1 METPW
6 FFTKMFENPG
16 DCARRKYPWGTTPAC
31 ALGCALLALLAAVY
45 VGFFWKTAQCKQASR
60 QTAMEYVTPVTLPTA
75 PEQPSRETEPA
86 TPPTE
91 STVPETTAETQPPR
105 FPSVDF
111 AALAEKNE
119 DVVAWIQIPALEGL
133 DYPVV
138 IGEDNAY
145 YVKRNWQKEE
155 SEEGAIFLDFRNQP
169 DFSQPHN
176 ILYGHC
182 MKDGTMFQPLGQWE
196 KESFLR
202 DSDKSVLL
210 FLPEE
215 VRVYEI
221 IGSERVNA
229 LDSRVYKTDYTAGD
243 TWADAIGETLKHLW
257 YSTDTAYDGNSEI
270 LTLST
275 CMGGDQRLTVHAI
288 CVERVPNG
296 A

>member
-1 METPW
+1 MHKYQGKYQAPRP
-6 FFTKMFENPG
+6 K
-16 DCARRKYPWGTTPAC
+16 RRPFLYLG
-31 ALGCALLALLAAVY
+31 LGCAAFALIAAAY
-45 VGFFWKTAQCKQASR
+45 VGLFFWTGAQRKQASR
-60 QTAMEYVTPVTLPTA
+60 QTAMEYVTPTA
-75 PEQPSRETEPA
+75 PAQPSPETEPD
-86 TPPTE
+86 TE
-91 STVPETTAETQPPR
+91 IPAPSETTVPETTAETQPPR
-105 FPSVDF
+105 FPTVDF
-111 AALAEKNE
+111 EGLREKNP

-133 DYPVV
+133 NYPVV

-145 YVKRNWQKEE
+145 YVNHNWENQE
-155 SEEGAIFLDFRNQP
+155 SEEGAIFLDFRNSS

-202 DSDKSVLL
+202 GSDRTVLL
-210 FLPEE
+210 YLPEE

-229 LDSRVYKTDYTAGD
+229 LDSRVYKTDYAAGD
-243 TWADAIGETLKHLW
+243 TWADAIGETLRHLW
-257 YSTDTAYDGNSEI
+257 YDSDVEYDGNSKI

-296 A
+296 T

>member
-1 METPW
+1 MHKYQGKYQAPRP
-6 FFTKMFENPG
+6 K
-16 DCARRKYPWGTTPAC
+16 RRPFLYLG
-31 ALGCALLALLAAVY
+31 LGCAALALLAAAY
-45 VGFFWKTAQCKQASR
+45 VGLFFWTGAQRKQASR
-60 QTAMEYVTPVTLPTA
+60 QTAAEYVVTLPPA
-75 PEQPSRETEPA
+75 PEQPETEPDTQTTA
-86 TPPTE
+86 PSET
-91 STVPETTAETQPPR
+91 TVPETTAETQPPR
-105 FPSVDF
+105 FPTVDF
-111 AALAEKNE
+111 AGLREKNP

-133 DYPVV
+133 NYPVV
-138 IGEDNAY
+138 MGEDNAY
-145 YVKRNWQKEE
+145 YVSHNWEKEE

-229 LDSRVYKTDYTAGD
+229 LDSRVYKTDYAAGEE
-243 TWADAIGETLKHLW
+243 WADAIGETLRHLW

-288 CVERVPNG
+288 CVEHVPNG
-296 A
+296 T

>member
-1 METPW
+1 MHKYQGKYQPPR
-6 FFTKMFENPG
+6 KS
-16 DCARRKYPWGTTPAC
+16 RRPFLYIG
-31 ALGCALLALLAAVY
+31 LGCGLFALIAAAY
-45 VGFFWKTAQCKQASR
+45 VGLFFWTGSQRRQASR
-60 QTAMEYVTPVTLPTA
+60 QTAMEYVVTLPTR
-75 PEQPSRETEPA
+75 PPMETEA
-86 TPPTE
+86 AGTTRPTE
-91 STVPETTAETQPPR
+91 STVPETTAETEPPR

-111 AALAEKNE
+111 EGLREKNP
-119 DVVAWIQIPALEGL
+119 DVVAWIQIPTLEGI

-145 YVKRNWQKEE
+145 YVNHNWQKEE

-202 DSDKSVLL
+202 NSDRSLL
-210 FLPEE
+210 LYLPEE
-215 VRVYEI
+215 TRVYEI

-229 LDSRVYKTDYTAGD
+229 LDSRVYKTDYTTGEA
-243 TWADAIGETLKHLW
+243 WADAIGITLTKLW
-257 YSTDTAYDGNSEI
+257 YELDTEYDGHSEI

-288 CVERVPNG
+288 CVEHVPNP
-296 A
+296 

>member
-1 METPW
+1 MHKYQGKFQTSRPKRRP
-6 FFTKMFENPG
+6 FLYLG
-16 DCARRKYPWGTTPAC
+16 LVCAAF
-31 ALGCALLALLAAVY
+31 ALIAAAY
-45 VGFFWKTAQCKQASR
+45 VGLFFWTGAQRKQASR
-60 QTAMEYVTPVTLPTA
+60 QTAMEYVVTLPA
-75 PEQPSRETEPA
+75 PPPKETEAPQ
-86 TPPTE
+86 TITPTE
-91 STVPETTAETQPPR
+91 ASLPETTVETTAETQPPR
-105 FPSVDF
+105 FPTVDF
-111 AALAEKNE
+111 AGLREKNP

-145 YVKRNWQKEE
+145 YVNHNWEKVE
-155 SEEGAIFLDFRNQP
+155 SEEGAIFLDFRNTP

-202 DSDKSVLL
+202 GSDRTVLL
-210 FLPEE
+210 YLPEE

-229 LDSRVYKTDYTAGD
+229 LDSRVYKTDYTAGEE
-243 TWADAIGETLKHLW
+243 WAEAIGETLKNLW
-257 YSTDTAYDGNSEI
+257 YETDTQYDGNSEI

-288 CVERVPNG
+288 CVERVPNP
-296 A
+296 

>member
-1 METPW
+1 MHKYQGKFQTSRPKRRP
-6 FFTKMFENPG
+6 FLYLG
-16 DCARRKYPWGTTPAC
+16 LVCAAF
-31 ALGCALLALLAAVY
+31 ALIAAAY
-45 VGFFWKTAQCKQASR
+45 VGLFFWTGAQRKQAGR
-60 QTAMEYVTPVTLPTA
+60 QTAMEYVVTLPA
-75 PEQPSRETEPA
+75 PPPKETEAPQSTA
-86 TPPTE
+86 QTE
-91 STVPETTAETQPPR
+91 ASIPETTVETTAETQPPR
-105 FPSVDF
+105 FPTVDF
-111 AALAEKNE
+111 AGLREKNP

-145 YVKRNWQKEE
+145 YVNHNWEKVE
-155 SEEGAIFLDFRNQP
+155 SAEGAIFLDFRNAP

-202 DSDKSVLL
+202 GSDRTVLL
-210 FLPEE
+210 YLPEE
-215 VRVYEI
+215 TRVYAI

-229 LDSRVYKTDYTAGD
+229 LDSRVYKTDYTAGEE
-243 TWADAIGETLKHLW
+243 WAEAIGETLKNLW
-257 YSTDTAYDGNSEI
+257 YETDTQYDGNSEI

-288 CVERVPNG
+288 CVERVPNP
-296 A
+296 

>member
-1 METPW
+1 M
-6 FFTKMFENPG
+6 
-16 DCARRKYPWGTTPAC
+16 
-31 ALGCALLALLAAVY
+31 
-45 VGFFWKTAQCKQASR
+45 
-60 QTAMEYVTPVTLPTA
+60 
-75 PEQPSRETEPA
+75 
-86 TPPTE
+86 
-91 STVPETTAETQPPR
+91 
-105 FPSVDF
+105 
-111 AALAEKNE
+111 
-119 DVVAWIQIPALEGL
+119 VAWIQIPALEGL
-133 DYPVV
+133 NYPVV

-145 YVKRNWQKEE
+145 YVNHDWENQE
-155 SEEGAIFLDFRNQP
+155 SEEGAIFLDFRNSS

-202 DSDKSVLL
+202 GSDRTVLL
-210 FLPEE
+210 YLPEE

-229 LDSRVYKTDYTAGD
+229 LDSRVYKTDYAAGD
-243 TWADAIGETLKHLW
+243 TWADAIGETLRHLW
-257 YSTDTAYDGNSEI
+257 YDSDVEYDGNSEI

-296 A
+296 T

>member
-1 METPW
+1 MHKYQGKYQPPR
-6 FFTKMFENPG
+6 KS
-16 DCARRKYPWGTTPAC
+16 RRPFLYIG
-31 ALGCALLALLAAVY
+31 LGCGLFALIAAAY
-45 VGFFWKTAQCKQASR
+45 VGLFFWTGSQRRQASR
-60 QTAMEYVTPVTLPTA
+60 QTAMEYVVTLPTR
-75 PEQPSRETEPA
+75 PPKETEA
-86 TPPTE
+86 AGTTRPTE
-91 STVPETTAETQPPR
+91 STVPETTAETEPPR

-111 AALAEKNE
+111 EGLRKKSP
-119 DVVAWIQIPALEGL
+119 DVVAWIQIPTLEGI

-145 YVKRNWQKEE
+145 YVNHNWQKEE

-202 DSDKSVLL
+202 NSDRSLL
-210 FLPEE
+210 LYLPEE
-215 VRVYEI
+215 TRVYEI

-229 LDSRVYKTDYTAGD
+229 LDSRVYKTDYTTGEA
-243 TWADAIGETLKHLW
+243 WADAIGITLTKLW
-257 YSTDTAYDGNSEI
+257 YELDTEYDGHSEI

-288 CVERVPNG
+288 CVEHVPNP
-296 A
+296 

>member
-1 METPW
+1 MHKYQGKYQAPRP
-6 FFTKMFENPG
+6 K
-16 DCARRKYPWGTTPAC
+16 RRPFLYLG
-31 ALGCALLALLAAVY
+31 LGCAAFALIAAAY
-45 VGFFWKTAQCKQASR
+45 VGLFFWTGAQRKQASR
-60 QTAMEYVTPVTLPTA
+60 QTAMEYVTPTA
-75 PEQPSRETEPA
+75 PAQPSPETEPD
-86 TPPTE
+86 TE
-91 STVPETTAETQPPR
+91 IPAPSETTVPETTVETQPPR
-105 FPSVDF
+105 FPTVDF
-111 AALAEKNE
+111 EGLREKNP

-133 DYPVV
+133 NYPVV

-145 YVKRNWQKEE
+145 YVNHNWENQE

-202 DSDKSVLL
+202 DSDRSVLL

-243 TWADAIGETLKHLW
+243 TWADAIGETVKHLW

-296 A
+296 T

>member
-1 METPW
+1 MHKYQGKFQPPRPKRRP
-6 FFTKMFENPG
+6 FLYLG
-16 DCARRKYPWGTTPAC
+16 LVCAAF
-31 ALGCALLALLAAVY
+31 ALIAAAY
-45 VGFFWKTAQCKQASR
+45 VGLFFWTGAQRKQASR
-60 QTAMEYVTPVTLPTA
+60 QTAMEYVTPVTLPTV
-75 PEQPSRETEPA
+75 PTPKETEA
-86 TPPTE
+86 TQTTE
-91 STVPETTAETQPPR
+91 APETTAETEPPR

-111 AALAEKNE
+111 AGLREKNP

-133 DYPVV
+133 NYPVV
-138 IGEDNAY
+138 VGADNAY
-145 YVKRNWQKEE
+145 YVNHNWEKTE
-155 SEEGAIFLDFRNQP
+155 SEEGAIFLDFRNRS

-202 DSDKSVLL
+202 ESDRTVLL
-210 FLPEE
+210 YLPDE

-229 LDSRVYKTDYTAGD
+229 LDSRVYKTDYTAGEE
-243 TWADAIGETLKHLW
+243 WAEAMGETLKHLW
-257 YSTDTAYDGNSEI
+257 YESDVVCDGDSEL

-288 CVERVPNG
+288 CVEHVPNG
-296 A
+296 T

>member
-1 METPW
+1 MHKYKGKFQSPRP
-6 FFTKMFENPG
+6 K
-16 DCARRKYPWGTTPAC
+16 RRPFLYLG
-31 ALGCALLALLAAVY
+31 LGCAALALLAAAY
-45 VGFFWKTAQCKQASR
+45 VGLFLWTGAQRKQASR
-60 QTAMEYVTPVTLPTA
+60 RTAAEYVVTLPTA
-75 PEQPSRETEPA
+75 PAQPSRETEPV
-86 TPPTE
+86 TQTIVPSET
-91 STVPETTAETQPPR
+91 TVPETTAETEPPR

-111 AALAEKNE
+111 AGLREKNP

-133 DYPVV
+133 NYPVV
-138 IGEDNAY
+138 VGTDNAY
-145 YVKRNWQKEE
+145 YVNHNWENQE

-196 KESFLR
+196 KESFLTG
-202 DSDKSVLL
+202 SDRTVLL
-210 FLPEE
+210 YLPNET
-215 VRVYEI
+215 RVYEI

>member
-1 METPW
+1 MHKYQGKYQVPRP
-6 FFTKMFENPG
+6 K
-16 DCARRKYPWGTTPAC
+16 RRPFLYLG
-31 ALGCALLALLAAVY
+31 LGCAALALLAAVY
-45 VGFFWKTAQCKQASR
+45 VGLFFWTGAQRKQASR

-75 PEQPSRETEPA
+75 PEQPSRETEPVPQTSA
-86 TPPTE
+86 PSET
-91 STVPETTAETQPPR
+91 TVPETTAETQPPR
-105 FPSVDF
+105 FPTVDF
-111 AALAEKNE
+111 GGLREKNP
-119 DVVAWIQIPALEGL
+119 DVVAWIRIPALEGV

-138 IGEDNAY
+138 MGEDNAY
-145 YVKRNWQKEE
+145 YVSHNWEKAE

-202 DSDKSVLL
+202 GNDKTVLL
-210 FLPEE
+210 YLPEE

-229 LDSRVYKTDYTAGD
+229 LDSRVYKTDYTAGEE
-243 TWADAIGETLKHLW
+243 WADAIGETLKHLW
-257 YSTDTAYDGNSEI
+257 YDLDTDYDGNSEI

-296 A
+296 T

>member
-1 METPW
+1 MHKYQGKYQAPRP
-6 FFTKMFENPG
+6 K
-16 DCARRKYPWGTTPAC
+16 RRPFLYLG
-31 ALGCALLALLAAVY
+31 LGCAALALLAAVY
-45 VGFFWKTAQCKQASR
+45 VGLFFWTGAQRKQASR

-75 PEQPSRETEPA
+75 LEQPSRETEPVPQTSA
-86 TPPTE
+86 PSET
-91 STVPETTAETQPPR
+91 TVPETTAETEPPR
-105 FPSVDF
+105 FPTVDF
-111 AALAEKNE
+111 AGLWEKNP
-119 DVVAWIQIPALEGL
+119 DVVAWIQIPALGGV

-138 IGEDNAY
+138 MGEDNAY
-145 YVKRNWQKEE
+145 YVSHNWQKEE

-202 DSDKSVLL
+202 GNDKTVLL
-210 FLPEE
+210 YLPEE

-229 LDSRVYKTDYTAGD
+229 LDSRVYKTDYTAGEE
-243 TWADAIGETLKHLW
+243 WADAIGETLKHLW
-257 YSTDTAYDGNSEI
+257 YDLDTDYDGNSEI

-296 A
+296 T

>member
-1 METPW
+1 MHKYQGKYQAPRP
-6 FFTKMFENPG
+6 K
-16 DCARRKYPWGTTPAC
+16 RRPFLYLG
-31 ALGCALLALLAAVY
+31 LGCAAFALIAAAY
-45 VGFFWKTAQCKQASR
+45 VGLFFWTGAQRKQASR
-60 QTAMEYVTPVTLPTA
+60 QTAMEYVTPTA
-75 PEQPSRETEPA
+75 PAQPSPETEPD
-86 TPPTE
+86 TE
-91 STVPETTAETQPPR
+91 IPAPSETTVPETTAETQPPR
-105 FPSVDF
+105 FPTVDF
-111 AALAEKNE
+111 EGLREKNP

-133 DYPVV
+133 NYPVV

-145 YVKRNWQKEE
+145 YVNRNWENQE
-155 SEEGAIFLDFRNQP
+155 SEEGAIFLDFRNSS

-202 DSDKSVLL
+202 GSDRTVLL
-210 FLPEE
+210 YLPEE

-229 LDSRVYKTDYTAGD
+229 LDSRVYKTDYAAGD
-243 TWADAIGETLKHLW
+243 TWADAIGETLRHLW
-257 YSTDTAYDGNSEI
+257 YDSDVEYDGNSEI

-296 A
+296 T

>member
-1 METPW
+1 MHKYQGKYQAPRP
-6 FFTKMFENPG
+6 K
-16 DCARRKYPWGTTPAC
+16 RRPFLYLG
-31 ALGCALLALLAAVY
+31 LGCALLALLAAVY
-45 VGFFWKTAQCKQASR
+45 VGLFFWTGAQRKQASR

-75 PEQPSRETEPA
+75 LEQPSRETEPVPQTSA
-86 TPPTE
+86 PSET
-91 STVPETTAETQPPR
+91 TVPETTAETEPPR
-105 FPSVDF
+105 FPTVDF
-111 AALAEKNE
+111 AGLWEKNP
-119 DVVAWIQIPALEGL
+119 DVVAWIQIPALEGV

-138 IGEDNAY
+138 MGEDNAY
-145 YVKRNWQKEE
+145 YVSHNWQKEE

-202 DSDKSVLL
+202 GNDRTVLL
-210 FLPEE
+210 YLPEE

-229 LDSRVYKTDYTAGD
+229 LDSRVYKTDYTAGEE
-243 TWADAIGETLKHLW
+243 WADAIGETLKHLW
-257 YSTDTAYDGNSEI
+257 YDLDTDYDGNSEI

-296 A
+296 T

>member
-1 METPW
+1 MHKYQGKFQSPRP
-6 FFTKMFENPG
+6 N
-16 DCARRKYPWGTTPAC
+16 RRPFLYLG
-31 ALGCALLALLAAVY
+31 LGCAALALLAAAY
-45 VGFFWKTAQCKQASR
+45 VGLFFWTGAQRKQASR
-60 QTAMEYVTPVTLPTA
+60 QTAAEYVVTLPPA
-75 PEQPSRETEPA
+75 PEQPSRETEPDTQTTA
-86 TPPTE
+86 PSET
-91 STVPETTAETQPPR
+91 TVPETTAETQPPR
-105 FPSVDF
+105 FPTVDF
-111 AALAEKNE
+111 AGLREKNP
-119 DVVAWIQIPALEGL
+119 DVVAWIQIPALEGV

-145 YVKRNWQKEE
+145 YVSHNWEKEE

-196 KESFLR
+196 RESFLR
-202 DSDKSVLL
+202 GNDRTVLL
-210 FLPEE
+210 YLPDE

-229 LDSRVYKTDYTAGD
+229 LDSRVYKTDYAAGEE
-243 TWADAIGETLKHLW
+243 WADAIGETLRHLW
-257 YSTDTAYDGNSEI
+257 YTTDTAYDGDSEI

-288 CVERVPNG
+288 CVEHVPNG

>member
-1 METPW
+1 MHKYQGKYQKP
-6 FFTKMFENPG
+6 
-16 DCARRKYPWGTTPAC
+16 RRSRRPFLYIGLVC
-31 ALGCALLALLAAVY
+31 ALFALLAAAY
-45 VGFFWKTAQCKQASR
+45 VWLFFWTGSQRRQASR
-60 QTAMEYVTPVTLPTA
+60 QTAMEYVVTLPTR
-75 PEQPSRETEPA
+75 PPKETEA
-86 TPPTE
+86 AGTTQPTE
-91 STVPETTAETQPPR
+91 STVPETTGETEPPR

-111 AALAEKNE
+111 EGLREKNP
-119 DVVAWIQIPALEGL
+119 DVVAWIQIPALEGI

-145 YVKRNWQKEE
+145 YVNHNWQKEE

-202 DSDKSVLL
+202 SSDRTLL
-210 FLPEE
+210 LYLPEE
-215 VRVYEI
+215 TRVYEI

-229 LDSRVYKTDYTAGD
+229 LDSRVYKTDYTTGEA
-243 TWADAIGETLKHLW
+243 WADAIGITLKKLW
-257 YSTDTAYDGNSEI
+257 YELDTEYDGDSEI

-288 CVERVPNG
+288 CVEHVPNP
-296 A
+296 

>member
-1 METPW
+1 MH
-6 FFTKMFENPG
+6 
-16 DCARRKYPWGTTPAC
+16 KYQGKYQAPRPKRPFLYIG
-31 ALGCALLALLAAVY
+31 LGCALLALLAAVY
-45 VGFFWKTAQCKQASR
+45 VGVFFLKAAQRKQASR
-60 QTAMEYVTPVTLPTA
+60 QTAMEYVTPVTLPTVPTPKETEATQTTEA
-75 PEQPSRETEPA
+75 PET
-86 TPPTE
+86 
-91 STVPETTAETQPPR
+91 TVPETTAETQPPR
-105 FPSVDF
+105 FPTVDF
-111 AALAEKNE
+111 AGLREKNP

-138 IGEDNAY
+138 MGEDNAY
-145 YVKRNWQKEE
+145 YVTHNWEKQE
-155 SEEGAIFLDFRNQP
+155 SEEGAIFLDFRNRP

-202 DSDKSVLL
+202 GSDRTVLL
-210 FLPEE
+210 YLPEE

-257 YSTDTAYDGNSEI
+257 YDLGTQYDGNSEI

-288 CVERVPNG
+288 CVEHVPNG
-296 A
+296 T

>member
-1 METPW
+1 MHKYQGNYQSPRP
-6 FFTKMFENPG
+6 K
-16 DCARRKYPWGTTPAC
+16 RRPFLYIG
-31 ALGCALLALLAAVY
+31 LGCAAVALIAAVY
-45 VGFFWKTAQCKQASR
+45 VGLFFWTGAQRKQASR

-75 PEQPSRETEPA
+75 PEQPSRETESD
-86 TPPTE
+86 TQPTQIAE
-91 STVPETTAETQPPR
+91 TTIPETTAETEPPR
-105 FPSVDF
+105 FPTVDF
-111 AALAEKNE
+111 AGLREKNP
-119 DVVAWIQIPALEGL
+119 DVVAWIQIPTLEGV

-145 YVKRNWQKEE
+145 YVNHNWENQE
-155 SEEGAIFLDFRNQP
+155 SEEGAIFLDFRNSS

-202 DSDKSVLL
+202 GSDRTVLL
-210 FLPEE
+210 YLPEE

-229 LDSRVYKTDYTAGD
+229 LDSRVYKTDYAAGQS
-243 TWADAIGETLKHLW
+243 WADAIGETLKHLW
-257 YSTDTAYDGNSEI
+257 YDLDTQYDGNSEI

-275 CMGGDQRLTVHAI
+275 CMGGDQRLVVHAI
-288 CVERVPNG
+288 CVEHVPNG
-296 A
+296 T

>member
-1 METPW
+1 MHKYQGK
-6 FFTKMFENPG
+6 FHSNPPKRRPFLYLG
-16 DCARRKYPWGTTPAC
+16 LVCAAF
-31 ALGCALLALLAAVY
+31 ALIAAAYVAL
-45 VGFFWKTAQCKQASR
+45 FFWTGAQRKQASR
-60 QTAMEYVTPVTLPTA
+60 QTAMEYVVTQPTA
-75 PEQPSRETEPA
+75 PTVKETEA
-86 TPPTE
+86 TQTTE
-91 STVPETTAETQPPR
+91 APETTVPETTAETQPPR
-105 FPSVDF
+105 FPTVDF
-111 AALAEKNE
+111 EGLREKNP

-145 YVKRNWQKEE
+145 YVNHNWQKEE

-202 DSDKSVLL
+202 GSDRTVLL
-210 FLPEE
+210 YLPEE

-229 LDSRVYKTDYTAGD
+229 LDSRVYKTDYAAGD
-243 TWADAIGETLKHLW
+243 TWADAIGETLRHLW
-257 YSTDTAYDGNSEI
+257 YSTDTAYDGSSEI

-288 CVERVPNG
+288 CVEHVPNG
-296 A
+296 T

>member
-1 METPW
+1 MHKYQGKYQAPRP
-6 FFTKMFENPG
+6 K
-16 DCARRKYPWGTTPAC
+16 RRPFLYLG
-31 ALGCALLALLAAVY
+31 LGCAALALLAAAY
-45 VGFFWKTAQCKQASR
+45 VGLFFWIGAQRKQASR
-60 QTAMEYVTPVTLPTA
+60 QTAAEYVVTLPPA
-75 PEQPSRETEPA
+75 PEQPSRETEPDTKTTA
-86 TPPTE
+86 PSET
-91 STVPETTAETQPPR
+91 TVPETTAETQPPR
-105 FPSVDF
+105 FPTVDF
-111 AALAEKNE
+111 AGLREKNP
-119 DVVAWIQIPALEGL
+119 DVVAWIQIPALEGV

-138 IGEDNAY
+138 MGEDNAY
-145 YVKRNWQKEE
+145 YVSHNWEKEE

-202 DSDKSVLL
+202 GNDRTVLL
-210 FLPEE
+210 YLPEE

-229 LDSRVYKTDYTAGD
+229 LDSRVYKTDYAAGD

-257 YSTDTAYDGNSEI
+257 YETDTAYDSNSEI

-288 CVERVPNG
+288 CVEHVPNG
-296 A
+296 T

>member
-1 METPW
+1 MHKYQGKYQTPRQKHRP
-6 FFTKMFENPG
+6 FLYLG
-16 DCARRKYPWGTTPAC
+16 
-31 ALGCALLALLAAVY
+31 LGCALLALLAAVY
-45 VGFFWKTAQCKQASR
+45 VGFFFWKAAQRKQASR

-75 PEQPSRETEPA
+75 PEQPSRETEPV

-145 YVKRNWQKEE
+145 YVNHNWQKEE

-202 DSDKSVLL
+202 GNDRTVLL
-210 FLPEE
+210 YLPDE

-229 LDSRVYKTDYTAGD
+229 LDSRVYKTDYAAGD

-257 YSTDTAYDGNSEI
+257 YTTDTAYDGDSEI

-288 CVERVPNG
+288 CVEHVPNG
-296 A
+296 T

>member
-1 METPW
+1 MGKYQGKYLTPR
-6 FFTKMFENPG
+6 P
-16 DCARRKYPWGTTPAC
+16 RRRPFLYLG
-31 ALGCALLALLAAVY
+31 LGCAALALLAAVY
-45 VGFFWKTAQCKQASR
+45 VGLFIWTGAQRRQASR
-60 QTAMEYVTPVTLPTA
+60 QTAMEYVTPVT
-75 PEQPSRETEPA
+75 QPSAPAPKETEATQTTQPTEINTETEPLRF
-86 TPPTE
+86 
-91 STVPETTAETQPPR
+91 STV
-105 FPSVDF
+105 DF
-111 AALAEKNE
+111 EGLWKKNP
-119 DVVAWIQIPALEGL
+119 DVVAWIQIPSLEGL

-138 IGEDNAY
+138 MGEDNAY
-145 YVKRNWQKEE
+145 YVSHNWQKET
-155 SEEGAIFLDFRNQP
+155 SAEGAIFLDFRNQP

-202 DSDKSVLL
+202 GNDKTVLL
-210 FLPEE
+210 YLPDE

-229 LDSRVYKTDYTAGD
+229 LDSRVYKTDYAAGD
-243 TWADAIGETLKHLW
+243 TWADAIGETLNHLW
-257 YSTDTAYDGNSEI
+257 YETDTQYDGNSEI

-288 CVERVPNG
+288 CVEHVPNG

>member
-1 METPW
+1 MHKYRGKYQAPRP
-6 FFTKMFENPG
+6 K
-16 DCARRKYPWGTTPAC
+16 RRPFLYLG
-31 ALGCALLALLAAVY
+31 LGCAAFALIAAAY
-45 VGFFWKTAQCKQASR
+45 VGLFFWTGAQRKQASR
-60 QTAMEYVTPVTLPTA
+60 QTAMEYVTPAA
-75 PEQPSRETEPA
+75 PAQLSPETEPD
-86 TPPTE
+86 TE
-91 STVPETTAETQPPR
+91 IPAPSETTVPETTAETQPPR
-105 FPSVDF
+105 FPTVDF
-111 AALAEKNE
+111 EGLREKNP

-145 YVKRNWQKEE
+145 YVNHNWENQE

-202 DSDKSVLL
+202 GSDRTVLL
-210 FLPEE
+210 YLPEE

-221 IGSERVNA
+221 IGSERVGS
-229 LDSRVYKTDYTAGD
+229 LDSRVYKTDYAAGQD
-243 TWADAIGETLKHLW
+243 WENAIGETLRHLW
-257 YSTDTAYDGNSEI
+257 YESDVEYDGNSEI

-288 CVERVPNG
+288 RVERVPNG
-296 A
+296 T

>member
-1 METPW
+1 MHKYQGKYLSP
-6 FFTKMFENPG
+6 KPK
-16 DCARRKYPWGTTPAC
+16 RRPFLYLG
-31 ALGCALLALLAAVY
+31 LGCAVLALLAAVY
-45 VGFFWKTAQCKQASR
+45 VGFFFWTGAQRRQASR

-75 PEQPSRETEPA
+75 PAPKETEA
-86 TPPTE
+86 TQTTQPTE
-91 STVPETTAETQPPR
+91 TTVPETTAETEPPR
-105 FPSVDF
+105 FPTVDF
-111 AALAEKNE
+111 AGLREKNP
-119 DVVAWIQIPALEGL
+119 DVVAWIQIPALEGV

-138 IGEDNAY
+138 MGEDNAY
-145 YVKRNWQKEE
+145 YVSHDWQKEE

-196 KESFLR
+196 RESFLR
-202 DSDKSVLL
+202 GNDRTVLL
-210 FLPEE
+210 YLPDE

-229 LDSRVYKTDYTAGD
+229 LDSRVYKTDYAAGD
-243 TWADAIGETLKHLW
+243 TWEDAIGETLRHLW
-257 YSTDTAYDGNSEI
+257 YDSDVEYDGNSEI

-296 A
+296 T

>member
-1 METPW
+1 MHKHQGKYQAPRP
-6 FFTKMFENPG
+6 K
-16 DCARRKYPWGTTPAC
+16 RRPFLYIG
-31 ALGCALLALLAAVY
+31 LGCAFLAILAAVY
-45 VGFFWKTAQCKQASR
+45 VVLFFRTAAQRKQASR
-60 QTAMEYVTPVTLPTA
+60 QAAIEYVTPASLSTA
-75 PEQPSRETEPA
+75 QPETETEPVI
-86 TPPTE
+86 PPTQLPDE
-91 STVPETTAETQPPR
+91 SVPETAPETTAETQPPR

-111 AALAEKNE
+111 AGLRAKNP
-119 DVVAWIQIPALEGL
+119 DVVAWIQIPALEII

-145 YVKRNWQKEE
+145 YVNHNWENAE

-202 DSDKSVLL
+202 GNDRTVLL
-210 FLPEE
+210 YLPEE
-215 VRVYEI
+215 TRVYEI
-221 IGSERVNA
+221 IGSERVSA
-229 LDSRVYKTDYTAGD
+229 LDSRVYKTDYTPGD
-243 TWADAIGETLKHLW
+243 AWADVIGETLKHLW
-257 YSTDTAYDGNSEI
+257 YEADTQYDGNSEI

-288 CVERVPNG
+288 CVERVPNS
-296 A
+296 

>member
-1 METPW
+1 MHTYQGKYQSSRPKRRP
-6 FFTKMFENPG
+6 FLYLG
-16 DCARRKYPWGTTPAC
+16 LVCAAF
-31 ALGCALLALLAAVY
+31 ALIAAAY
-45 VGFFWKTAQCKQASR
+45 VGLFFWTGAQRKQASR
-60 QTAMEYVTPVTLPTA
+60 LTAMEYVTPITLPAPPPKDMDAAQTA
-75 PEQPSRETEPA
+75 PPMEGSIPETTA
-86 TPPTE
+86 
-91 STVPETTAETQPPR
+91 ETTAETQPPR
-105 FPSVDF
+105 FPIVDF
-111 AALAEKNE
+111 AGLREKNP
-119 DVVAWIQIPALEGL
+119 DVVAWIQIPALEGV

-138 IGEDNAY
+138 IGENNAY
-145 YVKRNWQKEE
+145 YVNHNWQKEE

-202 DSDKSVLL
+202 GSDRTVLVY
-210 FLPEE
+210 LPDE

-243 TWADAIGETLKHLW
+243 EWADAIGETLKHLW
-257 YSTDTAYDGNSEI
+257 YDLGTQYDGNSEI

-288 CVERVPNG
+288 CVEHVPNG
-296 A
+296 T

>member
-1 METPW
+1 MV
-6 FFTKMFENPG
+6 KV
-16 DCARRKYPWGTTPAC
+16 
-31 ALGCALLALLAAVY
+31 AA
-45 VGFFWKTAQCKQASR
+45 A
-60 QTAMEYVTPVTLPTA
+60 TA
-75 PEQPSRETEPA
+75 PAQPSPETEPD
-86 TPPTE
+86 TE
-91 STVPETTAETQPPR
+91 IPAPSETTVPETTAETQPPR
-105 FPSVDF
+105 FPTVDF
-111 AALAEKNE
+111 EGLREKNP
-119 DVVAWIQIPALEGL
+119 DVVAWIQIPALEGVN
-133 DYPVV
+133 YPVV

-145 YVKRNWQKEE
+145 YVNHNWENQE

-196 KESFLR
+196 KESFLTG
-202 DSDKSVLL
+202 SDRTVLL
-210 FLPEE
+210 YLPSET
-215 VRVYEI
+215 RVYEI

>member
-1 METPW
+1 MHKYQGKYQAP
-6 FFTKMFENPG
+6 
-16 DCARRKYPWGTTPAC
+16 RRSRRPFLYLG
-31 ALGCALLALLAAVY
+31 LGCATLALLAAVY
-45 VGFFWKTAQCKQASR
+45 VGLFFWTGAQRKQASR

-75 PEQPSRETEPA
+75 PTPRETEA
-86 TPPTE
+86 AQTTPPTE

-105 FPSVDF
+105 FPTVDF
-111 AALAEKNE
+111 AGLREKNP

-138 IGEDNAY
+138 MGEDNAY
-145 YVKRNWQKEE
+145 YVNRNWQKEE

-202 DSDKSVLL
+202 GNDRTVLL
-210 FLPEE
+210 YLPDE

-229 LDSRVYKTDYTAGD
+229 LDSRVYKTDYAAGD

-257 YSTDTAYDGNSEI
+257 YTTDTAYDGDSEI

-288 CVERVPNG
+288 CVEHVPNG

>member
-1 METPW
+1 MHKYRGKYQAPRP
-6 FFTKMFENPG
+6 K
-16 DCARRKYPWGTTPAC
+16 RRPFLYLG
-31 ALGCALLALLAAVY
+31 LGCAAFALIAAAY
-45 VGFFWKTAQCKQASR
+45 VGLFFWTGAQRKQASR
-60 QTAMEYVTPVTLPTA
+60 QTAMEYVTPAA
-75 PEQPSRETEPA
+75 PAQLSPETEPD
-86 TPPTE
+86 TE
-91 STVPETTAETQPPR
+91 IPAPSETTVPETTAETQPPR
-105 FPSVDF
+105 FPTVDF
-111 AALAEKNE
+111 EGLREKNP

-145 YVKRNWQKEE
+145 YVNHNWENQE
-155 SEEGAIFLDFRNQP
+155 SEEGAIFLDFRNHS

-202 DSDKSVLL
+202 GSDRTVLL
-210 FLPEE
+210 YLPEE

-221 IGSERVNA
+221 IGSERVGS
-229 LDSRVYKTDYTAGD
+229 LDSRVYKTDYAAGQD
-243 TWADAIGETLKHLW
+243 WANAIGETLRHLW
-257 YSTDTAYDGNSEI
+257 YESDVEYDGNSEI

-296 A
+296 T

>member
-1 METPW
+1 MHKYQGKFQPPR
-6 FFTKMFENPG
+6 TK
-16 DCARRKYPWGTTPAC
+16 RRPFLYIG
-31 ALGCALLALLAAVY
+31 LGCAAFALIAAAY
-45 VGFFWKTAQCKQASR
+45 VTLFFWTGAQRKQASR
-60 QTAMEYVTPVTLPTA
+60 RTAAEYVVTLPTA
-75 PEQPSRETEPA
+75 PEQSSPETEPETKTTA
-86 TPPTE
+86 PSET
-91 STVPETTAETQPPR
+91 TVPETTAETQPPR

-111 AALAEKNE
+111 AGLREKNP

-133 DYPVV
+133 NYPVV
-138 IGEDNAY
+138 VGADNAY
-145 YVKRNWQKEE
+145 YVNHNWENQE

-202 DSDKSVLL
+202 GSDRTVLL
-210 FLPEE
+210 YLPEE

-229 LDSRVYKTDYTAGD
+229 LDSRVYKTDYAANEE
-243 TWADAIGETLKHLW
+243 WADAIGETLNNLW
-257 YSTDTAYDGNSEI
+257 YDMDTQYDGDSEL

-275 CMGGDQRLTVHAI
+275 CMGGDQRLVVHAI
-288 CVERVPNG
+288 CVERVPIG
-296 A
+296 G

>member
-1 METPW
+1 MHKYQGKYQAPRP
-6 FFTKMFENPG
+6 K
-16 DCARRKYPWGTTPAC
+16 RRPFLYLG
-31 ALGCALLALLAAVY
+31 LGCAAFALIAAAY
-45 VGFFWKTAQCKQASR
+45 VGLFLWTGAQRKQASR
-60 QTAMEYVTPVTLPTA
+60 QTAMEYVTPAA
-75 PEQPSRETEPA
+75 PAQPSPETEPD
-86 TPPTE
+86 TE
-91 STVPETTAETQPPR
+91 IPAPSETTVPETTAETQPPR
-105 FPSVDF
+105 FPTVDF
-111 AALAEKNE
+111 EGLREKNP

-145 YVKRNWQKEE
+145 YVNHNWEKEE
-155 SEEGAIFLDFRNQP
+155 SEEGAIFLDFRNHS

-202 DSDKSVLL
+202 GSDRTVLL
-210 FLPEE
+210 YLPEE

-221 IGSERVNA
+221 IGSERVGS
-229 LDSRVYKTDYTAGD
+229 LDSRVYKTDYAAGQD
-243 TWADAIGETLKHLW
+243 WANAIGETLRHLW
-257 YSTDTAYDGNSEI
+257 YESDVEYDGNSEI

-275 CMGGDQRLTVHAI
+275 CMGGDQRLAVHAI

-296 A
+296 T

>member
-1 METPW
+1 MHKYQGKYQAPRP
-6 FFTKMFENPG
+6 K
-16 DCARRKYPWGTTPAC
+16 RRPFLYLG
-31 ALGCALLALLAAVY
+31 LGCALLALLAAVY
-45 VGFFWKTAQCKQASR
+45 VGLFFWTGAQRKQASR

-75 PEQPSRETEPA
+75 PEQPSRETEPVPQTSA
-86 TPPTE
+86 PSET
-91 STVPETTAETQPPR
+91 TVPETTAETQPPR
-105 FPSVDF
+105 FPTVDF
-111 AALAEKNE
+111 EGLREKNP
-119 DVVAWIQIPALEGL
+119 DVVAWIQIPALEGV

-138 IGEDNAY
+138 MGEDNAY
-145 YVKRNWQKEE
+145 YVSHNWEKEE

-202 DSDKSVLL
+202 GNDRTVLL
-210 FLPEE
+210 YLPEE

-257 YSTDTAYDGNSEI
+257 YDLDTDYDGNSEI

-288 CVERVPNG
+288 CVEHVPNG
-296 A
+296 T